1 MNTLRLDYCNALLA
15 GPADSKWKHLGPIQS
30 VQNTA
35 AQLVSGARPYVTN
48 STQSQLASNT
58 SASHLQDR
66 PARVEVCPW
75 YCSCRNFE
83 SRSKTSE
90 GVHSTVC
97 IYSMY
102 HLWGRQRD
110 SDFSVPWAVNLEQ
123 FAINSVRSC
132 WVVCLWQRSKCGW
145 RHIPSIINNNEH
157 YPALLGRF
165 VVVVPSIKLMFSFI
179 YIYLFT
185 YAFDSKTCSCDGD
198 RTFTGAEPRVWARPT
213 HH

>member
-1 MNTLRLDYCNALLA
+1 MSPILHSLNWLPIRQRVTFKIALLVWKCVHDAAPA
-15 GPADSKWKHLGPIQS
+15 GTLSQGRRRPRVS
-30 VQNTA
+30 TA
-35 AQLVSGARPYVTN
+35 
-48 STQSQLASNT
+48 
-58 SASHLQDR
+58 
-66 PARVEVCPW
+66 
-75 YCSCRNFE
+75 
-83 SRSKTSE
+83 
-90 GVHSTVC
+90 TVC